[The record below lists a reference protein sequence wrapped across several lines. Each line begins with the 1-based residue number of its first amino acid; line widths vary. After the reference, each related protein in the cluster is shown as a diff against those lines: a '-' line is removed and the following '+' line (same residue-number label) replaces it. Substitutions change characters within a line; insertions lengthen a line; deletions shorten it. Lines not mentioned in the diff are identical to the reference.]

1 MQNIDFYVELIDNFW
16 DLGFAYNVAIRF
28 LEDKKDLN
36 IRFFSNNKDLYLKLW
51 WWWETPNIEYF
62 DLSEIVS
69 VEPSKTII
77 NFFDRKINYDYLYT
91 FPFEINLI
99 NSWYFSIHE
108 WTESLHLTNYT
119 QKNVK
124 TTHFIPS
131 VLPNTWWVI
140 INRLKNKSKK
150 ETFPW
155 LTEHKYNKK
164 WVSVF
169 VYPETF
175 LDIKDE
181 ILAKKDYLFFVFD
194 DRNKI
199 EWENI
204 IQMPF
209 MQIEDYYDF
218 LGVCDKN
225 IVRWENS
232 FIQAIIA
239 KKPYL
244 WDIYKENNDA
254 HFYKVDEFW
263 DFLGN
268 KEYKEILKVFNLE
281 SFRNW
286 FLKFM
291 DFEDEEF
298 FASKGNYVLENCD
311 YVKKIEKLVFEE

>member
-1 MQNIDFYVELIDNFW
+1 MQKIDFYVELIDNFW

-28 LEDKKDLN
+28 LEDKKGLE

-51 WWWETPNIEYF
+51 WGKETPNIEYF

-108 WTESLHLTNYT
+108 WTESLHLTTYT

-150 ETFPW
+150 ESFPW
-155 LTEHKYNKK
+155 LSEEKYQKK

-181 ILAKKDYLFFVFD
+181 MLSKKDCIFFVFD

-268 KEYKEILKVFNLE
+268 KDYKEILRIFNLE
-281 SFRNW
+281 NFREW

-291 DFEDEEF
+291 DFENDEF
-298 FASKGNYVLENCD
+298 FISIGNYVLDNCD
-311 YVKKIEKLVFEE
+311 YVKKIEKLVF

>member
-1 MQNIDFYVELIDNFW
+1 MQKIDFYVELIDNFW
-16 DLGFAYNVAIRF
+16 DLGFAYNVAIRL

-62 DLSEIVS
+62 DLNEIVS

-108 WTESLHLTNYT
+108 WTESLHMTTYT

-131 VLPNTWWVI
+131 ILPNTWWVI
-140 INRLKNKSKK
+140 INKLKNKSKK
-150 ETFPW
+150 EAFAW
-155 LTEHKYNKK
+155 LSDDQYNKK

-175 LDIKDE
+175 LDIKNE

-204 IQMPF
+204 VQMPF

-268 KEYKEILKVFNLE
+268 KDYKEILRVFNLE
-281 SFRNW
+281 NFKEW

-291 DFEDEEF
+291 DFENESFFEE
-298 FASKGNYVLENCD
+298 KGNYVLENCD
-311 YVKKIEKLVFEE
+311 YVKKIEKLVF